1 MDKKAAASEQTKKA
15 LKNSFLELY
24 AQKGISG
31 VTVGAITKK
40 AGYNRCTFY
49 NYYTDVQE
57 MLEEI
62 ENSVLSEIRERLSA
76 QEFQIT
82 NIKDAFEQFLTF
94 FEGYGSTIYVL
105 LSKSA
110 DSGFRSRFKESAF
123 AIYRKALA
131 GKLDAEQIDYL
142 VTYVSSAGL
151 GLVEHWYETGNK
163 DSADEFMR
171 LVQTLISTGIM
182 GYLQGTVNPASQVT
196 ATGYPGTFEKLI

>member
-1 MDKKAAASEQTKKA
+1 MDKKAMMSEQTKKA

-24 AQKGISG
+24 AQNGISG

-62 ENSVLSEIRERLSA
+62 ENSVLSEITERVSE

-82 NIKDAFEQFLTF
+82 NIHDATQQFLSF
-94 FEGYGSTIYVL
+94 FEGYGNTIYVL

-110 DSGFRSRFKESAF
+110 DSGFRNRFKNSAF
-123 AIYRKALA
+123 AIYRKAFA
-131 GKLDAEQIDYL
+131 GKLGAEQIEYL
-142 VTYVSSAGL
+142 ITYVSSGGL
-151 GLVEHWYETGNK
+151 GLIEHWYETGK
-163 DSADEFMR
+163 KYSTDEFLR
-171 LVQTLISTGIM
+171 LLQSLISTGIM
-182 GYLQGTVNPASQVT
+182 GYMQGTVA
-196 ATGYPGTFEKLI
+196 

>member
-1 MDKKAAASEQTKKA
+1 MDKKAMMSEQTKMA

-62 ENSVLSEIRERLSA
+62 ESSVLTEIRERLSA
-76 QEFQIT
+76 QELQIT
-82 NIKDAFEQFLTF
+82 NIGEATQQFLSF
-94 FEGYGSTIYVL
+94 FESYGNTIYVL

-110 DSGFRSRFKESAF
+110 DSGFRNRFKESAF
-123 AIYRKALA
+123 AIYRKAFA
-131 GKLDAEQIDYL
+131 GKMEEAQVDYL
-142 VTYVSSAGL
+142 VTFVSSAGL
-151 GLVEHWYETGNK
+151 GLIEHWYETGK
-163 DSADEFMR
+163 KSSPDEFLRM
-171 LVQTLISTGIM
+171 VQTLLSTGIV
-182 GYLQGTVNPASQVT
+182 GYMQGMT
-196 ATGYPGTFEKLI
+196 ATCN